1 MLFPIDKGQYVDVL
15 PSTTNSEQLTGSK
28 NHNNLSTIT
37 ALRNTMLIGL
47 TVVPGLANAA
57 SANQTQEL
65 IKHITHTVGDALTPR
80 VNTDLPIF
88 YIERGVMCCDLRDY
102 HAEEINFVNSA
113 HTNDLAVTV
122 FGGTQPMQG
131 VEYGHLTRLVRRNAK
146 RQSSIPGML

>member
-15 PSTTNSEQLTGSK
+15 PSTTNDQLAGS
-28 NHNNLSTIT
+28 NTLSTIT

-57 SANQTQEL
+57 GAAQTQEL
-65 IKHITHTVGDALTPR
+65 IKHITHTVSDALTPR
-80 VNTDLPIF
+80 VNTELPVF

-102 HAEEINFVNSA
+102 KAEEVSFANSA
-113 HTNDLAVTV
+113 HTNDLAKT
-122 FGGTQPMQG
+122 FFSGTQPMQG
-131 VEYGHLTRLVRRNAK
+131 AEYGHLTRLVRRNAK